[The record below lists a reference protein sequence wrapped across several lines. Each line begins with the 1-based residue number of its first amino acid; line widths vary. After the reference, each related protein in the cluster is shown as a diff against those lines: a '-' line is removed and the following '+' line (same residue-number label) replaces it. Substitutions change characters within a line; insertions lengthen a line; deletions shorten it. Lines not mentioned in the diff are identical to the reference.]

1 MDGTRSGADTT
12 FHRICRRREERQ
24 GREIGPA
31 LRKVRR
37 ARGVTLEEIA
47 QEAGLSKSFISQ
59 VESGGANPSIASL
72 KRIANALDFPLADL
86 FLPASDAL
94 APESPSP
101 SAVVIH
107 PEQRRM
113 LISPKGDGV
122 MYHLFPLEWGDV
134 ELTYNEYQPGYDT
147 GEEMYTHA
155 GEECGLV
162 LTGVL
167 DVTVDGRVYAL
178 AAGDSIYFP
187 STLPHRFRNRGS
199 EVVTTLWVNTPRSY

>member
-1 MDGTRSGADTT
+1 M
-12 FHRICRRREERQ
+12 
-24 GREIGPA
+24 EIGPA

-37 ARGVTLEEIA
+37 ARGVTLEEVA

-86 FLPASDAL
+86 FLPASN
-94 APESPSP
+94 APEPERVSPH
-101 SAVVIH
+101 AVVIH

-113 LISPKGDGV
+113 LVSPKGLGV
-122 MYHLFPLEWGDV
+122 MYHLFPLDWGDM

-167 DVTVDGRVYAL
+167 DVTVGGDVYVL

-187 STLPHRFRNRGS
+187 SNLPHRFHNRGT
-199 EVVTTLWVNTPRSY
+199 EIVKTMWVNTPRSY